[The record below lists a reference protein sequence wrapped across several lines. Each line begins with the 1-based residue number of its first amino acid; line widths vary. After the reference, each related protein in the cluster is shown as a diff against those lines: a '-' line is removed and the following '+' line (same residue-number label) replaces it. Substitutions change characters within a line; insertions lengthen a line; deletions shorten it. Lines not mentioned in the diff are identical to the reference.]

1 MRTIVL
7 YCLKLHKI
15 NLFMEL
21 PAGLTV
27 VGLTVVAF
35 GVVGFGFGVVASKSI
50 IRMILFFEFS
60 MCIMIYQKSFG
71 CL

>member
-1 MRTIVL
+1 MLEAT
-7 YCLKLHKI
+7 KI

-60 MCIMIYQKSFG
+60 MCTAIFMIYQKSFG